1 MPLDRG
7 GRLVQPI
14 GSRPDP
20 APSRWAYRLER
31 LMLTPLFRF
40 GLRFVLPFAL
50 VAGMSLVWLMD
61 QDRRDRLV
69 MAYNDLRTE
78 VATRPEFM
86 VSAMAIDG
94 ASKGIAE
101 DIREIMPIDFPISSF
116 DLELD
121 EIQARISE
129 LPAIARSA
137 VRVKPGGILQIL
149 VTERDPVILWRT
161 YDGLDLVDRQG
172 YVTGPAR
179 ARGLYPDLPL
189 MAGDGADRA
198 VKEALQLYA
207 AAGPLRGRIRGLVRV
222 GERRWDAVLDRD
234 QRILLPETGAV
245 QALERVIALSEA
257 QDMLERDLL
266 VVDMRLA
273 ARPTIRLAEA
283 AAEDWWRISQM
294 TLGKLQQ

>member
-1 MPLDRG
+1 
-7 GRLVQPI
+7 
-14 GSRPDP
+14 
-20 APSRWAYRLER
+20 
-31 LMLTPLFRF
+31 
-40 GLRFVLPFAL
+40 
-50 VAGMSLVWLMD
+50 
-61 QDRRDRLV
+61 
-69 MAYNDLRTE
+69 
-78 VATRPEFM
+78 
-86 VSAMAIDG
+86 
-94 ASKGIAE
+94 
-101 DIREIMPIDFPISSF
+101 
-116 DLELD
+116 
-121 EIQARISE
+121 
-129 LPAIARSA
+129 
-137 VRVKPGGILQIL
+137 
-149 VTERDPVILWRT
+149 
-161 YDGLDLVDRQG
+161 
-172 YVTGPAR
+172 
-179 ARGLYPDLPL
+179 